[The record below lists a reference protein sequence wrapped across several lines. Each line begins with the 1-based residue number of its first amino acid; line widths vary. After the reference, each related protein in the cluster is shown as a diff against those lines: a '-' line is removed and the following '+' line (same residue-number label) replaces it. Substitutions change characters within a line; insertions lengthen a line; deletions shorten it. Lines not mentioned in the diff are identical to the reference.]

1 MNFIKNLPNL
11 LTLFNLFLG
20 CMAIVYLFND
30 HMVIIDAGKNMLIDM
45 GNVVLASYCI
55 FLAAIIDFCD
65 GFIARILHAESAL
78 GRQLDTLADMVT
90 FGLVPGIIMYQ
101 LMARSYYASYDAFD
115 YPVLYYAAGFAIT
128 IFAALRLA
136 KFNIDDRQ
144 QYEFKGLP
152 VPSVALIIAAL
163 PVIILRDEWNMA
175 NILSNKWW
183 LILILILLCYFMVCD
198 IAMPALKFRS
208 LRFNDNKWQLIII
221 LAAIIIFLAGLF
233 IFDILFL
240 IIPLI
245 IILYILISITKNI
258 AEHGI

>member
-1 MNFIKNLPNL
+1 MGFIKNLPNL

-65 GFIARILHAESAL
+65 GFVARLLRAESAL
-78 GRQLDTLADMVT
+78 GKQLDTLADMVT

-101 LMARSYYASYDAFD
+101 LIARSYYASYDAFD
-115 YPVLYYAAGFAIT
+115 YPVLYYAVGFAIT
-128 IFAALRLA
+128 LFAALRLA
-136 KFNIDDRQ
+136 RFNIDENQ

-175 NILSNKWW
+175 TILSNKWW
-183 LILILILLCYFMVCD
+183 LILIVILLCYLMVSN
-198 IAMPALKFRS
+198 IAMPALKFS
-208 LRFNDNKWQLIII
+208 SFKLSDNKWQVIII
-221 LAAIIIFLAGLF
+221 LAAALICIAGLVAF
-233 IFDILFL
+233 NILFL

-245 IILYILISITKNI
+245 VISYILISITKNI